1 MKPPLRELESALKI
15 GPTRSVYIEKGD
27 DGVPYIV
34 TPFAFA
40 DGDEPVI
47 AIVRDG
53 GGWSL
58 SDFGNTLL
66 RLSCRLGEREYDAPG
81 TRREIDAA
89 IGAARIRKRGG
100 ELTLAISELD
110 CAAAVLDFARALMRI
125 DELGASAP
133 TPTNPPGDPEPNASR
148 QPAAARA

>member
-1 MKPPLRELESALKI
+1 MKPYPRELESALKSS
-15 GPTRSVYIEKGD
+15 PTRSVYIEKGD

-53 GGWSL
+53 DGGWAL

-66 RLSCRLGEREYDAPG
+66 RLSYKIDEREYDAPD
-81 TRREIDAA
+81 TRRKIDDA
-89 IGAARIRKRGG
+89 IASARIRERGG
-100 ELTLAISELD
+100 ELTLALSDPD
-110 CAAAVLDFARALMRI
+110 CAGAVLDFARALMRI
-125 DELGASAP
+125 DELGADARP
-133 TPTNPPGDPEPNASR
+133 TAILSIPEKTKQN
-148 QPAAARA
+148 